1 MKNLKKVFLIATLLV
16 MVSIGSVSA
25 SWFYYLEP
33 TPVSQGQVGIGMGMF
48 EYAPEEVLPGDKEA
62 TELHE
67 NHYNLITNIV
77 SHVDYG
83 LNANKK
89 PIVRKLL
96 EDGAG
101 VVYSNQNVSGG
112 NLKHMMLDSSDVES
126 LMFAVAYYTDTE
138 YHAYT
143 FSSAKVKS
151 GLEGTVIDVY
161 KTIIV
166 KENISGWQKQVLPA
180 KQPFL
185 ALERAT
191 GNQSLQLI
199 LILGN
204 KK

>member
-1 MKNLKKVFLIATLLV
+1 MKLFKLPLLIISLFLIVA
-16 MVSIGSVSA
+16 IGSVSA

-33 TPVSQGQVGIGMGMF
+33 TPVGQGQVGIGMGMF

-67 NHYNLITNIV
+67 NHYNLVTNIV

-89 PIVRKLL
+89 PLVRKLL

-112 NLKHMMLDSSDVES
+112 NLKHMMLESSDVES
-126 LMFAVAYYTDTE
+126 LMFAVAYYSDTE

-143 FSSAKVKS
+143 FSSSKVKS

-166 KENISGWQKQVLPA
+166 KENNKWVAKTSFAGKATVSGV
-180 KQPFL
+180 
-185 ALERAT
+185 RT
-191 GNQSLQLI
+191 SDGQSI
-199 LILGN
+199 TSIDIDTW
-204 KK
+204 K

>member
-1 MKNLKKVFLIATLLV
+1 MKNLKKIFLIATLLV
-16 MVSIGSVSA
+16 AVSIGGVSA
-25 SWFYYLEP
+25 SWQYYLNP
-33 TPVSQGQVGIGMGMF
+33 TPAGQSQAEITMGVF

-62 TELHE
+62 TNLHE
-67 NHYNLITNIV
+67 NHLNLINNIV
-77 SHVDYG
+77 NHIDYG
-83 LNANKK
+83 LNATKK
-89 PIVRKLL
+89 PIVRELL
-96 EDGAG
+96 EDGVP

-166 KENISGWQKQVLPA
+166 KENNKWVA
-180 KQPFL
+180 KTSFKGT
-185 ALERAT
+185 AIVSAVRGSDGAT
-191 GNQSLQLI
+191 HVSIGVDTW
-199 LILGN
+199 
-204 KK
+204 K